1 MNIEKIRENLGNLKV
16 RSIKE
21 KNDLVLLEVS
31 FETSY
36 ISVIT
41 DGKMAEVAIEYNDRL
56 SPIGG
61 GFQTLE
67 YEMAVSEPMR
77 LEEVGTI
84 LGKLADEN
92 LTYPNPLPLWV
103 PRGGKGLMAEVF
115 GISEAFGYADENPS
129 NGNKAPDDGDS
140 LPF

>member
-1 MNIEKIRENLGNLKV
+1 MNIEKIREILGNPKV
-16 RSIKE
+16 HSIEE
-21 KNDLVLLEVS
+21 KDGLVLLEIS

-36 ISVIT
+36 VSVIT
-41 DGKMAEVAIEYNDRL
+41 DEKMAEVAIEYNDRL

-67 YEMAVSEPMR
+67 YEMAISEPMR
-77 LEEVGTI
+77 LEKAGAL
-84 LGKLADEN
+84 LGRLADED

-103 PRGGKGLMAEVF
+103 PRGGKGLMAGTF
-115 GISEAFGYADENPS
+115 GISETFGYGDE
-129 NGNKAPDDGDS
+129 APENRDS

>member
-1 MNIEKIRENLGNLKV
+1 MNIERIREILRNPEV

-21 KNDLVLLEVS
+21 KNGLILLELS
-31 FETSY
+31 FATSY
-36 ISVIT
+36 VSVIT
-41 DGKMAEVAIEYNDRL
+41 DGKMAEVAIEFNDHL

-77 LEEVGTI
+77 LEEAGTLLARLPGVG
-84 LGKLADEN
+84 LE
-92 LTYPNPLPLWV
+92 YPNPLPLWV
-103 PRGGKGLMAEVF
+103 PRGGKGLMAEAF
-115 GISEAFGYADENPS
+115 GISETFGYADENPS
-129 NGNKAPDDGDS
+129 NGNEAPGDGDS

>member
-1 MNIEKIRENLGNLKV
+1 MDIERIREILGNTEV

-21 KNDLVLLEVS
+21 KNGLILLEIS

-36 ISVIT
+36 VSVIT

-67 YEMAVSEPMR
+67 YEMAISEPMK
-77 LEEVGTI
+77 LEEVGTL
-84 LGKLADEN
+84 LGRLADED

-103 PRGGKGLMAEVF
+103 PRGGKGLMAGTF
-115 GISEAFGYADENPS
+115 GISEAFGYEDAE
-129 NGNKAPDDGDS
+129 KPDDGDA

>member
-1 MNIEKIRENLGNLKV
+1 MNIERIREILGNPEV

-21 KNDLVLLEVS
+21 KNGLILLEVS

-36 ISVIT
+36 VSVIT
-41 DGKMAEVAIEYNDRL
+41 DGKMAEVAIEFNDHI

-67 YEMAVSEPMR
+67 YEMTVSEPMR
-77 LEEVGTI
+77 LEAVGALI
-84 LGKLADEN
+84 ERLRDED
-92 LTYPNPLPLWV
+92 LDYPNPLPLWV
-103 PRGGKGLMAEVF
+103 PRGGKGHMASVF
-115 GISEAFGYADENPS
+115 GITGAFGYETDNSPH
-129 NGNKAPDDGDS
+129 DDS